1 MKNIFKDRRFKHGSL
16 ATVMTVGLVAVV
28 VLVNVI
34 FSMLAARFPMDVD
47 LTSNK
52 IFEVSDQTIDY
63 LKGLDKKVT
72 VTVLAKEEDFSGTNT
87 YYNQANEV
95 IQKYAKYTSNITIEY
110 LDLYANPDFVQKY
123 PKDTLYQGYIIVACG
138 DRHQVLTPYN
148 LFNTKTDSSSGSTY
162 ITSSKA
168 EQALTSAVMNV
179 TNANPPTA
187 VVLTG
192 YGVTDVSA
200 YTDTLKTNGY
210 IIEETD
216 LLTGE
221 INQDA
226 DLLILAAPMTDL
238 SEESLKKLDTY
249 LDNNGDFGKN
259 LLYFASVSQPV
270 LPNLEEFLKEWG
282 ILVGNGYLVE
292 SDSSKIYYRDP
303 TYTIQ
308 QYGDEAFT
316 KTLNSTEYP
325 VLMYASRPLSSAF
338 GENGTSSNRST
349 SVLLSTYDT
358 AAVVPFDVQNDTEW
372 TLADAEKGSF
382 ATAMVGQRMRYE
394 QTTPLTSRVIA
405 VGSVES
411 VASAFLSFT
420 AVNNGDY
427 IVNLANTVCGNNN
440 GISIVS
446 KTVGAKN
453 LGITEKQSNVIGGF
467 FEFVVPILVLI
478 AGAVIWLRR
487 RNR

>member
-138 DRHQVLTPYN
+138 DRHQVLTPYD
-148 LFNTKTDSSSGSTY
+148 LFNTQTDSSSGSTY

-168 EQALTSAVMNV
+168 EQAMTSAVMNV

-210 IIEETD
+210 VIEEVD

-221 INQDA
+221 IDQDA
-226 DLLILAAPMTDL
+226 DMLILAAPLTDL
-238 SEESLKKLDTY
+238 SEEVLKKLDTY

-259 LLYFASVSQPV
+259 LLYFASASQPE
-270 LPNLEEFLKEWG
+270 LPNLEEFLKECSVP
-282 ILVGNGYLVE
+282 LV
-292 SDSSKIYYRDP
+292 
-303 TYTIQ
+303 
-308 QYGDEAFT
+308 
-316 KTLNSTEYP
+316 
-325 VLMYASRPLSSAF
+325 
-338 GENGTSSNRST
+338 
-349 SVLLSTYDT
+349 
-358 AAVVPFDVQNDTEW
+358 
-372 TLADAEKGSF
+372 
-382 ATAMVGQRMRYE
+382 
-394 QTTPLTSRVIA
+394 
-405 VGSVES
+405 
-411 VASAFLSFT
+411 
-420 AVNNGDY
+420 
-427 IVNLANTVCGNNN
+427 
-440 GISIVS
+440 
-446 KTVGAKN
+446 
-453 LGITEKQSNVIGGF
+453 
-467 FEFVVPILVLI
+467 
-478 AGAVIWLRR
+478 
-487 RNR
+487 

>member
-138 DRHQVLTPYN
+138 DRHQVLTPYD
-148 LFNTKTDSSSGSTY
+148 LFNTQTDSSSGSTY

-168 EQALTSAVMNV
+168 EQAMTSAVMNV

-210 IIEETD
+210 VIEEVD

-221 INQDA
+221 IDQDA
-226 DLLILAAPMTDL
+226 DMLILAAPLTDL
-238 SEESLKKLDTY
+238 SEEVLKKLDTY

-259 LLYFASVSQPV
+259 LLYFASASQPE

-282 ILVGNGYLVE
+282 IIVGDGYLVE
-292 SDSSKIYYRDP
+292 TDSAKTYVMGL
-303 TYTIQ
+303 TYTTQ
-308 QYGDEAFT
+308 QYGDET
-316 KTLNSTEYP
+316 YTEKLNSTNYP
-325 VLMYASRPLSSAF
+325 VLMFASRPLSSAF
-338 GENGTSSNRST
+338 GESGTSSNRST
-349 SVLLSTYDT
+349 TVLLSTYDT
-358 AAVVPFDVQNDTEW
+358 SAIVPSNLDSDSDW
-372 TLADAEKGSF
+372 TLADAETGSY
-382 ATAMVGQRMRYE
+382 ATAMIGQRMRYE
-394 QTTPLTSRVIA
+394 QLTPLTSRVI
-405 VGSVES
+405 VFGSVES
-411 VASAFLSFT
+411 VDSSFLSYT
-420 AVNNGDY
+420 ALNNGDY
-427 IVNLANTVCGNNN
+427 VVNLANTVCGKDD

>member
-138 DRHQVLTPYN
+138 DRHQVLTPYD
-148 LFNTKTDSSSGSTY
+148 LFNTQTDSSSGSTY

-168 EQALTSAVMNV
+168 EQAMTSAVMNV

-210 IIEETD
+210 VIEEVD

-221 INQDA
+221 IDQDA
-226 DLLILAAPMTDL
+226 DMLILAAPLTDL
-238 SEESLKKLDTY
+238 SEEVLKKLDTY

-259 LLYFASVSQPV
+259 LLYFASASQPE

-282 ILVGNGYLVE
+282 IIVGDGYLVE
-292 SDSSKIYYRDP
+292 TDSAKTYVMGP
-303 TYTIQ
+303 TYTTQ
-308 QYGDEAFT
+308 QYGDET
-316 KTLNSTEYP
+316 YTEKLNSTNYP
-325 VLMYASRPLSSAF
+325 VLMFASRPLSSAF
-338 GENGTSSNRST
+338 GESGTSSNRST
-349 SVLLSTYDT
+349 TVLLSTYDT
-358 AAVVPFDVQNDTEW
+358 SAIVPSNLDSDSDW
-372 TLADAEKGSF
+372 TLADAETDSY
-382 ATAMVGQRMRYE
+382 ATAMIGQRMRYE
-394 QTTPLTSRVIA
+394 QLTPLTSRVI
-405 VGSVES
+405 VFGSVES
-411 VASAFLSFT
+411 VDSSFLSYT
-420 AVNNGDY
+420 ALNNGDY
-427 IVNLANTVCGNNN
+427 VVNLANTVCGKDD